1 MRGTRA
7 ATTAVIGT
15 VLTGLLLTGCTAF
28 GGDDSVPKPTRQAS
42 EGATGQTPQPDGTL
56 DTEHVTSKQVV
67 PAGTVVAETDA
78 VSKSGDTSMHV
89 RVVADDDGTFEAQF
103 SDYRTTEPQPMTVE
117 FRRTAKYGDY
127 WDNAAMGQA
136 TWGGDAPVPTS
147 VTLRTAGAYPDWLR
161 YVVLVPAPSASGD
174 DSDRPWVGSVLAVGA
189 LPWKI
194 PAPFPDIHVTVG
206 KDRPGAYGYVFGKD
220 GKVLSDGGTPST
232 YQVAHGDEQST
243 VAERFGIT
251 MAELRWLNPT
261 MKVRDNGWI
270 YEDTILN
277 LDPATR

>member
-1 MRGTRA
+1 MRGTRT

-28 GGDDSVPKPTRQAS
+28 GGDDTVPKPTRAA
-42 EGATGQTPQPDGTL
+42 EDATGQTPKPDSTPG
-56 DTEHVTSKQVV
+56 TEHVASKQIV

-78 VSKSGDTSMHV
+78 VSKSGDTSIHV
-89 RVVADDDGTFEAQF
+89 RVVADERGRFEAQF

-127 WDNAAMGQA
+127 WDNAAVAA
-136 TWGGDAPVPTS
+136 TTWEPNADAPATVS
-147 VTLRTAGAYPDWLR
+147 LAAAGAYPDWLHD
-161 YVVLVPAPSASGD
+161 VVLVPAPKEGG
-174 DSDRPWVGSVLAVGA
+174 DSDTRPWVGSVLAVGP

-194 PAPFPDIHVTVG
+194 PAPFPDLHVTVG

-232 YQVAHGDEQST
+232 YQVAHGDEQTT

>member
-28 GGDDSVPKPTRQAS
+28 GGDDSVPKPTRQA
-42 EGATGQTPQPDGTL
+42 AGQTPQPDGGL
-56 DTEHVTSKQVV
+56 GTEHVTSKQAV

-78 VSKSGDTSMHV
+78 VSKSGDTSIHV
-89 RVVADDDGTFEAQF
+89 RVVADEHGTFEAQF
-103 SDYRTTEPQPMTVE
+103 SGYRTTEPQPMTVE
-117 FRRTAKYGDY
+117 FRRAAKFGDY
-127 WDNAAMGQA
+127 WDSGAVAATTWEPNA
-136 TWGGDAPVPTS
+136 DAPSS
-147 VTLRTAGAYPDWLR
+147 VSLAAAGAYPDWLHD
-161 YVVLVPAPSASGD
+161 VVLVPAPAEGG
-174 DSDRPWVGSVLAVGA
+174 DSDTRPWVGSVLAVGA

-194 PAPFPDIHVTVG
+194 PAPFPDIKIAVG

-220 GKVLSDGGTPST
+220 GKVLSGGGTPST
-232 YQVAHGDEQST
+232 YQVAHGDEQTT